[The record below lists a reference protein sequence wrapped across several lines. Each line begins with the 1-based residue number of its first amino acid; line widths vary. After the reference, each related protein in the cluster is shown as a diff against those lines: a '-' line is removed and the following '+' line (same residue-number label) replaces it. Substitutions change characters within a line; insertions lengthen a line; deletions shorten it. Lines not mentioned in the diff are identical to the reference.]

1 MYDMFNSIY
10 TCTELKTRKQKPK
23 YRWRQFAFKAAS
35 RCWKH
40 WKRSESKETA
50 RNPKIQETLRNQKGY
65 NRNRNDQESCLKTAE
80 VPFTSGPSPL
90 QHRRFDYR
98 KCHSSGSSSP
108 SSWSSSSSRVDSSL
122 CFPAAPAPYFRIT
135 KTKTLCLPPQPTS
148 ETFGCD
154 PRKYHWNLIFI
165 FHHIII
171 YIY

>member
-80 VPFTSGPSPL
+80 VPCTSGPSPL

-122 CFPAAPAPYFRIT
+122 CFPAAPAPYSRIT

-165 FHHIII
+165 FHIII

>member
-1 MYDMFNSIY
+1 MYHSINTYY
-10 TCTELKTRKQKPK
+10 TKLKTSKQKPK

-50 RNPKIQETLRNQKGY
+50 RNPKIQEIMRNQKGY

-98 KCHSSGSSSP
+98 KCHSPAWILTIIVIVVVIPCWFLPVLPRSTPTVLQNHRQKRFASP
-108 SSWSSSSSRVDSSL
+108 HN
-122 CFPAAPAPYFRIT
+122 
-135 KTKTLCLPPQPTS
+135 
-148 ETFGCD
+148 
-154 PRKYHWNLIFI
+154 PRPKHLGAIAENIIWNLIFI

-171 YIY
+171 DIY